1 MDGSSDRSER
11 DLGDSAAPRPAGSGA
26 AVTGRSRLDDRPVRQ
41 SRPTGHV
48 FRLEKARGP
57 SWWAKYRLANGT
69 QVKKKIGPAWTGR
82 GRPPSG

>member
-1 MDGSSDRSER
+1 MDDSPDRSASY
-11 DLGDSAAPRPAGSGA
+11 LGDSAAPRPAGSGA
-26 AVTGRSRLDDRPVRQ
+26 AVTGRSRLDDRPVRR